1 MPPPQSPRASPSA
14 LAIRSPQAAIRE
26 PAPSAS
32 SAEQPALA
40 TAQPPPFKPALTF
53 ASTEQQRSTQHDWR
67 AEAHAS
73 VWRGRGTAD
82 SASTWFSLRRRP
94 YVTAAQRKSIIA
106 GTRGFIG
113 LDPTELAN
121 PIAFHVDF
129 SADEI
134 RYLQHL
140 TRRTL
145 RLPKTPR
152 KDPKKDLYKV
162 LRKNPTFIPSVLDAF
177 EREALP
183 GRVREDVD
191 NLIRDLLD
199 QKTTSAPAILSVRR
213 DGHDQRG
220 GLIRSSR
227 VHSLLLA
234 REISGQ
240 RGMGSMRRLENFTNE
255 FRKCR
260 EDDLE
265 KRAEWTGCAGDI
277 FTITWVSNDGFICGT
292 TEHSDAHNQQY
303 NKPGNLVLG
312 SCSELT
318 LRAYPEHRI
327 VRPIVEKGENSTE
340 AMRQSQDPWLYSSV
354 VSSDYDAA
362 HDRAYTSSFDRT
374 VKIWKA
380 DPSGA
385 AMTLLGEWRHDGNVN
400 LVVASKHESGM
411 VATAADV
418 AADAVRVYDIDPT
431 DISGSR
437 FRSYSCSRVTD
448 ERGKEV
454 STEKWAYY
462 PATMQWG
469 LAPKV
474 RHLLL
479 VGYSPRSRTG
489 DDNDIPEDRRDSG
502 ELCLWDGITGERWRV
517 TSATTQNVFEVL
529 WHPTQESF
537 IAATSPLGLDLEP
550 SVRTQI
556 RVFRPADRDQF
567 GVKAFSPIMT
577 LDCPAVDV
585 NELTIMPNS
594 FSFCYVTAGCTDG
607 NTYVWDTALSDKPI
621 HVLRHGEPIDEYR
634 GDRER
639 EDVGVKFTAWGTTPD
654 RFYTGSSDGVVK
666 VWNIRS
672 LKKPLVRHLLEAPAP
687 VTAGMFSPDK
697 SRLVVGDASGRVFM
711 LSIDEEKE
719 QPTSIM
725 KVPIQGS
732 TGFRIIQRPVAIIPH
747 PDPPPPTHDAEG
759 RPIVSELGSAI
770 GRAYLDNLQLE
781 RHPNPTI
788 GVVQGPRYAETNLF
802 RRDMHFNEDPRQPL
816 LARWEAMQQEAWKPP
831 RPFLARR
838 RDHHGIALRP
848 PKEVAGLGELHARNK
863 SLDIFVDEMTRLRLE
878 EEGVDWELGDDYL
891 FKEEE

>member
-1 MPPPQSPRASPSA
+1 M
-14 LAIRSPQAAIRE
+14 
-26 PAPSAS
+26 
-32 SAEQPALA
+32 
-40 TAQPPPFKPALTF
+40 
-53 ASTEQQRSTQHDWR
+53 
-67 AEAHAS
+67 
-73 VWRGRGTAD
+73 
-82 SASTWFSLRRRP
+82 WFSLRRRP

-106 GTRGFIG
+106 GTRGFVG
-113 LDPTELAN
+113 LDPADL
-121 PIAFHVDF
+121 PDPVAFHVDF
-129 SADEI
+129 TADEI
-134 RYLQHL
+134 KFLQLL

-145 RLPKTPR
+145 RLPETHR

-162 LRKNPTFIPSVLDAF
+162 LKKNPTYIPAVLDAF
-177 EREALP
+177 ERKGLP
-183 GRVREDVD
+183 GRRREDVD
-191 NLIRDLLD
+191 NLIRDLLG
-199 QKTTSAPAILSVRR
+199 QTTTPAPTLLSLQR

-220 GLIRSSR
+220 ALIRSGR

-265 KRAEWTGCAGDI
+265 KRAEWAGCAGDI

-312 SCSELT
+312 SCSDMT

-340 AMRQSQDPWLYSSV
+340 AMRRSQDPWLYASV

-362 HDRAYTSSFDRT
+362 HDRAYTSSFDQT

-380 DPSGA
+380 EPSGA
-385 AMTLLGEWRHDGNVN
+385 SMALVGEWRHDGNVN
-400 LVVASKHESGM
+400 LVAVSKHESGM

-418 AADAVRVYDIDPT
+418 AADAVRVYDVDPA
-431 DISGSR
+431 DISRSR
-437 FRSYSCSRVTD
+437 FRTYSCSRVTD
-448 ERGKEV
+448 EKGKEV

-469 LAPKV
+469 RAPNV

-502 ELCLWDGITGERWRV
+502 ELCLWDGITGERWRL
-517 TSATTQNVFEVL
+517 TAATTQNVFEVL
-529 WHPTQESF
+529 WHPTQDSF

-567 GVKAFSPIMT
+567 GIKAFSPIIT

-607 NTYVWDTALSDKPI
+607 NTYVWDTALGDKPI

-639 EDVGVKFTAWGTTPD
+639 EDVGVKFTAWGTSPD

-672 LKKPLVRHLLEAPAP
+672 SKKPLVRNLLEAPAP

-697 SRLVVGDASGRVFM
+697 SRLVIGDASGRVFL
-711 LSIDEEKE
+711 LSINDEKE
-719 QPTSIM
+719 QPACFV
-725 KVPIQGS
+725 KVPVPGP
-732 TGFRIIQRPVAIIPH
+732 TGFKIIQRPANIITH

-770 GRAYLDNLQLE
+770 GRAYLDNQQLE
-781 RHPNPTI
+781 RHPDPTI

-802 RRDMHFNEDPRQPL
+802 RRDMHLNGDPCQPL

-831 RPFLARR
+831 RPFSDRR
-838 RDHHGIALRP
+838 RDHRHGIALRP
-848 PKEVAGLGELHARNK
+848 PTEVAGLAELHARNR
-863 SLDIFVDEMTRLRLE
+863 SLDLVVDDMTRLRLE
-878 EEGVDWELGDDYL
+878 EDGVDWELAEDYL
-891 FKEEE
+891 LVEEEE

>member
-1 MPPPQSPRASPSA
+1 M
-14 LAIRSPQAAIRE
+14 
-26 PAPSAS
+26 
-32 SAEQPALA
+32 
-40 TAQPPPFKPALTF
+40 
-53 ASTEQQRSTQHDWR
+53 
-67 AEAHAS
+67 
-73 VWRGRGTAD
+73 
-82 SASTWFSLRRRP
+82 WFSLRRRP
-94 YVTAAQRKSIIA
+94 YVTAAQRKSIIT

-113 LDPTELAN
+113 LDSTELAD
-121 PIAFHVDF
+121 PVAFHVDF

-145 RLPKTPR
+145 RLPKTSR

-162 LRKNPTFIPSVLDAF
+162 LRKNPTFIPAVLDAF

-199 QKTTSAPAILSVRR
+199 QKTTSAPAILSVQR

-220 GLIRSSR
+220 SLIRSSR

-385 AMTLLGEWRHDGNVN
+385 SMTLLGEWRHDGNVN
-400 LVVASKHESGM
+400 LVVASKHEFGM

-550 SVRTQI
+550 SVRIQI
-556 RVFRPADRDQF
+556 RIFRPADRDQF
-567 GVKAFSPIMT
+567 GIKAFSPIMT

-607 NTYVWDTALSDKPI
+607 NTYVWDTALGDKPI

-672 LKKPLVRHLLEAPAP
+672 LKKPLVRNLLEAPAP

-711 LSIDEEKE
+711 LSVDEEKE
-719 QPTSIM
+719 QPTSVM

-732 TGFRIIQRPVAIIPH
+732 TGFRIIQRPAAIIPH

-802 RRDMHFNEDPRQPL
+802 RRDMHFDEDPRQPL

-838 RDHHGIALRP
+838 RDHRGIALRP
-848 PKEVAGLGELHARNK
+848 PKEVVGLGELHARNK

-891 FKEEE
+891 LKEEE